1 MSETGRFCCFTCPAN
16 DETVKRLDDTCPKC
30 DREYGFPLTDVPSSI
45 GDFDVERSLGR
56 GFYAATFVARPRK
69 GLNRTPRVLKVT
81 PVELY
86 DAFNKSFSKETELH
100 ARVADG
106 ADHVVAVE
114 DMFDDD
120 VAFGALTLCCHVAV
134 LQYVEGEPLAR
145 HLSGARP
152 LSAAQAAQ
160 IACDLFRMKEEFER
174 RKVHHNDLHAANIIV
189 QALPLSRRRADAIE
203 PSVRAV
209 AIDLGSAKDHR
220 RSGGLYLGDL
230 HWIGRHL
237 HDMATRLL
245 APGDVADDLSKRIG
259 LKLHGIAQGLA
270 AITENQRTPSADDMI
285 RGIREQYRRTAEPWR
300 PWRNQAVLRTFAESY
315 NAQTLDAWFVPQ
327 LLVDP
332 EGAWLRKVSAP
343 GPLVMTGMR
352 GCGKTMLL
360 HSLQFHARA
369 AVLPREDD
377 AGALRRVRDD
387 QYVGLFVSAQR
398 LIPVDPKVD
407 RPSTEQLFA
416 RLLVAY
422 AAQAARAMAHLLDL
436 DPEALAFEAGA
447 GLINA
452 VSDSL
457 IPRPTLATP
466 TTVEQL
472 EACLSDLLV
481 NVSRSDSV
489 LRLATNPS
497 TAFPHLAEAIRN
509 AAAIWRDAQVLFLL
523 DDVSTRYLNPDRIED
538 LLSSLLFQHPHCAF
552 KLTSEAQTIFLSLKS
567 PGQVHPAAAGRDFD
581 TFDLGKEVQAR
592 LKERS
597 GRDFVTKIL
606 DARARLFPGHH
617 SRSSTEVLG
626 DVDLETIARNIVEA
640 PTRSRARKGLYHGL
654 RALTGVCVGDIGAV
668 IQIYQEILASGL
680 SSVPVTPERQ
690 HQVFQDFCARHLYS
704 LSRLNSTLK
713 TVALQ
718 FAEASHQ
725 LLVESGKE
733 KPTGRIRQYTS
744 LYVRVTSGDVPAQMG
759 RLRELVDAG
768 VFVFTGG
775 TARTKTHDSD
785 PVQQFKLTF
794 RKLYGLANYIGLS
807 DRDRFELSGEDLE
820 RWLAEPDAGREILLR
835 NLSRSASEQTVENS
849 LPEDDTSE
857 NEPRHFTTAP
867 PAGTI
872 STGIQMDLL
881 QGLDEVDVADPAAAI
896 PLVFPPPP
904 VVQQLV
910 DEDLNGR
917 AVDTLVIG
925 LGFEERTPISLD
937 RLLGLMRPKRI
948 LAVRYDHPGHAEA
961 MLDTIRQHGVVLEE
975 VPYQQVA
982 IASGAPILDGR
993 VLVDVTGLAKPALFG
1008 LIRSAFSASGELLLT
1023 YTGAERYYPLESELD
1038 RVLKAYRSAEHHE
1051 LLSALR
1057 DVLTGERGPYLSR
1070 PLLAAETDG
1079 TRLRALSA
1087 FASPRHERLLHL
1099 AAEGWYNTVQVI
1111 TDSARTSR
1119 AKVGGIAATVA
1130 LEDTPGGMIQSADA
1144 GDLSELVSILV
1155 QQHERWFIQGGLDYE
1170 IGLTGNKMQAAA
1182 AAIVSSVLPMSQVWY
1197 VQPESFDQPRFTQGV
1212 VPSRHYRITRQ
1223 PLDPEAR
1230 Q

>member
-1 MSETGRFCCFTCPAN
+1 VSEIGRFCCFTCPRY
-16 DETVKRLDDTCPKC
+16 DQTERRLDDTCPTC
-30 DREYGFPLTDVPSSI
+30 DREYGFPLVDVPSSI
-45 GDFDVERSLGR
+45 GDFDVERPLGR
-56 GFYAATFVARPRK
+56 GFYAATYVARPRT
-69 GLNRTPRVLKVT
+69 GLNRSLRVLKVS

-86 DAFNKSFSKETELH
+86 RTFRKSFAEEMELH

-106 ADHVVAVE
+106 ADHVVAV
-114 DMFDDD
+114 DSMFDAE
-120 VAFGALTLCCHVAV
+120 VTFGALTLPCHVAV

-145 HLSGARP
+145 HLSGASP

-174 RKVHHNDLHAANIIV
+174 QRVHHNDLHAANIIV
-189 QALPLSRRRADAIE
+189 QTLPPNRRRADAIE
-203 PSVRAV
+203 PAVRAM
-209 AIDLGSAKDHR
+209 AIDLGSVAEDR
-220 RSGGLYLGDL
+220 RSGGIYLGDL
-230 HWIGRHL
+230 HWIGRHV
-237 HDMATRLL
+237 HAMAARLL
-245 APGDVADDLSKRIG
+245 APGDAADDLAKRIG

-285 RGIREQYRRTAEPWR
+285 KGVREQYRRTAEPWR

-377 AGALRRVRDD
+377 ADALRRVGDD

-398 LIPVDPKVD
+398 LIPVDPKAD

-422 AAQAARAMAHLLDL
+422 AAQGARAMAHLQDL
-436 DPEALAFEAGA
+436 DGEALAFEAGA
-447 GLINA
+447 GLIGA
-452 VSDSL
+452 VVDSL
-457 IPRPTLATP
+457 DPRPTIPIP

-472 EACLSDLLV
+472 EGCLSDLLV

-489 LRLATNPS
+489 LRLATNPN
-497 TAFPHLAEAIRN
+497 TAFPLLAEAMRR
-509 AAAIWRDAQVLFLL
+509 AAPIWRDAQILFLL
-523 DDVSTRYLNPDRIED
+523 DDVSTRYLDPDRIED

-567 PGQVHPAAAGRDFD
+567 PGQVHPAAAGRDFT

-617 SRSSTEVLG
+617 SRSSAEVLG
-626 DVDLETIARNIVEA
+626 DVDLEAIARNIVET
-640 PTRSRARKGLYHGL
+640 PTRSRERKRLYHGL

-668 IQIYQEILASGL
+668 IQIYQEILASGAT
-680 SSVPVTPERQ
+680 SVPVAPERQ
-690 HQVFQDFCARHLYS
+690 HEVFQDFCARHLYS
-704 LSRLNSTLK
+704 LDRRGSDLK

-725 LLVESGKE
+725 LLIESGKE

-744 LYVRVTSGDVPAQMG
+744 LYVRVTSGDVPAQMS

-820 RWLAEPDAGREILLR
+820 RWLAEPEAGKEILLR
-835 NLSRSASEQTVENS
+835 NLSKSS
-849 LPEDDTSE
+849 LGELIEDGPSDDD
-857 NEPRHFTTAP
+857 PRQFMAAPAATTAVM
-867 PAGTI
+867 GV
-872 STGIQMDLL
+872 QMDLL
-881 QGLDEVDVADPAAAI
+881 HGLDEAADVDLGSMI
-896 PLVFPPPP
+896 PLVFPRPPA
-904 VVQQLV
+904 VEELST
-910 DEDLNGR
+910 DDLDGR
-917 AVDTLVIG
+917 IVDTLVVG
-925 LGFEERTPISLD
+925 LGFEERTPRSLE
-937 RLLGLMRPKRI
+937 RLLSLVRPKEI
-948 LAVRYDHPGHAEA
+948 LAVSYDHPGHAEA
-961 MLDTIRQHGVVLEE
+961 MIETIRAHGIAMREIH
-975 VPYQQVA
+975 YGQVA
-982 IASGAPILDGR
+982 KGSAPDLVGR
-993 VLVDVTGLAKPALFG
+993 VLVDVTGLAKPAIFG
-1008 LIRSAFSASGELLLT
+1008 FVRSALGASGEVLLT
-1023 YTGAERYYPLESELD
+1023 YTGAERYYPLESELEQ
-1038 RVLKAYRSAEHHE
+1038 VLEAYRTTDHHL

-1057 DVLTGERGPYLSR
+1057 DVLTGERPPYQSI
-1070 PLLAAETDG
+1070 PLLNAESDG

-1099 AAEGWYNTVQVI
+1099 AAEGWYDTVQVI
-1111 TDSARTSR
+1111 TDSAKTSR
-1119 AKVGGIAATVA
+1119 AEVGGIAAAVA
-1130 LEDTPGGMIQSADA
+1130 LEDTPGGVVASADA
-1144 GDLSELVSILV
+1144 GDLAELVNILSK
-1155 QQHERWFIQGGLDYE
+1155 QHESWFFHGGLDYE
-1170 IGLTGNKMQAAA
+1170 IGLTGNKMQAMA
-1182 AAIVSSVLPMSQVWY
+1182 AAIVAAALPMSQVWY

-1212 VPSRHYRITRQ
+1212 QASRHFRVTRE
-1223 PLDPEAR
+1223 PLVPGAAP
-1230 Q
+1230 